1 MQLKILIKVLMDNND
16 FFDRFKEDEIGEL
29 LKCCSP
35 MVFND
40 GDIIFSENTMGQ
52 DFFIIIKGSVLV
64 TIKGKKIDI
73 VRDGE
78 CIGEMGAIS
87 GKKRSATAEAIG
99 KATMLKINDMNIS
112 SLQPHIQAK
121 LYKNIALLV
130 ANRLRK
136 RLERVQ

>member
-1 MQLKILIKVLMDNND
+1 MQLEKLIQTLMDNND
-16 FFDRFKEDEIGEL
+16 FFDRFEKPAIEEL

-35 MVFND
+35 AVFND
-40 GDIIFSENTMGQ
+40 GDIIFSENSMGQ
-52 DFFIIIKGSVLV
+52 EFYIIIKGSVLV
-64 TIKGKKIDI
+64 TRKGRKIDI

-99 KATMLKINDMNIS
+99 KATMLKINDMNVS
-112 SLQPHIQAK
+112 TLQPLVQAQ
-121 LYKNIALLV
+121 LYKNIAMLV